1 MSRVVTGGRVLPWV
15 TCVLLS
21 AASSPVSAQAHE
33 HGMQGL
39 RIGAQ
44 AMMLLTHAS
53 PALAGN
59 DLTEGYLTQPMLLG
73 HANWRGLAARLTVN
87 LEGWTLDRGEL
98 NAGNAGEGYVD
109 RRHPHTF
116 LHEAMLSASAEH
128 DGWVGSIAAGRGFAP
143 FGTDDPMARPLAKY
157 SANHHLAQ
165 ILERWLVMGALRR
178 GPVMVEAGLFNG
190 DEPTAPESLGRL
202 SRVGDSWS
210 LRVTLLP
217 IENVE
222 LQASHAQ
229 VESPEHTPGGGL
241 DHRKWSASAR
251 ATTERGY
258 ALLEWARTHEYSSN
272 GRRAFAFG
280 SLLGEASTAV
290 RAFTVAARYE
300 RTTRPEEERLSD
312 AFRSARPHADENIIG
327 VTRWRIATL
336 HVARAFD
343 FGELHVAPF
352 AEASRLSV
360 EEITG
365 SIFDPV
371 EHYGSS
377 NQWSLS
383 AGFRIG
389 AGARHERMGR
399 YGVAVPGS

>member
-1 MSRVVTGGRVLPWV
+1 MSRVVTGGQVPFWV
-15 TCVLLS
+15 PCVLLL
-21 AASSPVSAQAHE
+21 AAAAPVGAQAHQ
-33 HGMQGL
+33 HDVPGL

-44 AMMLLTHAS
+44 ALMLLTHAT

-59 DLTEGYLTQPMLLG
+59 DFTEGYITQPMLLG
-73 HANWRGLAARLTVN
+73 HASWSGLGARLTVN

-116 LHEAMLSASAEH
+116 LHEAMVTAGAERAV
-128 DGWVGSIAAGRGFAP
+128 WAASIAAGRGFVP
-143 FGTDDPMARPLAKY
+143 YGTDDPMARLLAKY
-157 SANHHLAQ
+157 PANHHLAQ
-165 ILERWLVMGALRR
+165 ILERWVVMAALRR
-178 GPVMVEAGLFNG
+178 GPVIVEAGLFNG
-190 DEPTAPESLGRL
+190 DEPTAPQSLGRL
-202 SRVGDSWS
+202 SRLGDSWS
-210 LRVTLLP
+210 ARVTLLP
-217 IENVE
+217 LENIE

-229 VESPEHTPGGGL
+229 VESPEHAPGGGL

-258 ALLEWARTHEYSSN
+258 ALIEWARTYEYSN

-280 SLLGEASTAV
+280 SALGEASV
-290 RAFTVAARYE
+290 ELRALTVAARYE

-327 VTRWRIATL
+327 VTRWRIASL

-352 AEASRLSV
+352 AEVSRLSV

-371 EHYGSS
+371 EHYGSDR
-377 NQWSLS
+377 QWSLS
-383 AGFRIG
+383 VGFRIG
-389 AGARHERMGR
+389 AGARHARMGR
-399 YGVAVPGS
+399 YGVAVPGN

>member
-1 MSRVVTGGRVLPWV
+1 MSRVVTGGRGPLWVLSIS
-15 TCVLLS
+15 LLT
-21 AASSPVSAQAHE
+21 AALPLGAQMHQHTAP
-33 HGMQGL
+33 GV
-39 RIGAQ
+39 RIGAH

-73 HANWRGLAARLTVN
+73 HANWRGLGARLTVN

-116 LHEAMLSASAEH
+116 LHEAMVAASAERA
-128 DGWVGSIAAGRGFAP
+128 GWAGSIAAGRGFAP

-165 ILERWLVMGALRR
+165 ILERLVVIGALRR
-178 GPVMVEAGLFNG
+178 GPVMMEAALFNG
-190 DEPTAPESLGRL
+190 DEPTSPQSLGRL
-202 SRVGDSWS
+202 SRVGDSWAAR
-210 LRVTLLP
+210 LTLLP

-222 LQASHAQ
+222 LQASHAR
-229 VESPEHTPGGGL
+229 VESPEHAAGGGL
-241 DHRKWSASAR
+241 DHRKWSVSAR
-251 ATTERGY
+251 AETERAY
-258 ALLEWARTHEYSSN
+258 ALVEWARTYEYSNS
-272 GRRAFAFG
+272 RRAFAFG
-280 SLLGEASTAV
+280 SALGEASIDLGAI
-290 RAFTVAARYE
+290 TVAARYE

-312 AFRSARPHADENIIG
+312 AFRSARPHADDNIIG
-327 VTRWRIATL
+327 VTRWRTATL

-343 FGELHVAPF
+343 IGELHIAPF

-365 SIFDPV
+365 SIFDPL
-371 EHYGSS
+371 EHYGSDHH
-377 NQWSLS
+377 WSLS
-383 AGFRIG
+383 AGLRIG
-389 AGARHERMGR
+389 AGARHARMGR
-399 YGVAVPGS
+399 YGVAVPAN

>member
-15 TCVLLS
+15 TCVLLF

-73 HANWRGLAARLTVN
+73 HANWRALSAQVTVN
-87 LEGWTLDRGEL
+87 FEGWSLDRGEL

-116 LHEAMLSASAEH
+116 LHEAMLMARAKRE
-128 DGWVGSIAAGRGFAP
+128 GWQGSLAAGRGFAP

-165 ILERWLVMGALRR
+165 ILERWVVMGTLRR
-178 GPVMVEAGLFNG
+178 GPVMVEAGVFNG
-190 DEPTAPESLGRL
+190 DEPTSPESLGRL

-210 LRVTLLP
+210 ARVTLLP
-217 IENVE
+217 LETVE

-229 VESPEHTPGGGL
+229 VESPEHAPGGGL

-251 ATTERGY
+251 VETERAY
-258 ALLEWARTHEYSSN
+258 ALLEWARTYEYSN
-272 GRRAFAFG
+272 GRRTFAFG
-280 SLLGEASTAV
+280 SALGEVSVDLGALSL
-290 RAFTVAARYE
+290 AARYE

-336 HVARAFD
+336 HIARAFD
-343 FGELHVAPF
+343 FGELRVEPF

-365 SIFDPV
+365 SIFDPA
-371 EHYGSS
+371 EHYGSDR
-377 NQWSLS
+377 QWSLS
-383 AGFRIG
+383 AGLRIG
-389 AGARHERMGR
+389 AGARHARMGR
-399 YGVAVPGS
+399 YGVAVPAS